1 MLTSIFFF
9 STRTHLCDSP
19 VDGRHLWRSSVV
31 WFNRWN
37 VSWTK
42 TWFFCFF
49 LFSESVCDLKGLSL
63 NLCLKGRDIISSTD
77 WWLLGFYHLYV
88 CWGWGLNVDAE
99 PHGATHPDCSEVGSI
114 VQPVDCGR
122 VQTQVV
128 VFADVAV
135 KLQFL
140 CDRKTKTPGEYL
152 KHGRKAAPTDI
163 KNDVTLQRGDV

>member
-1 MLTSIFFF
+1 MIHLSTAVIIRGLVQQMKCELNQDVIF
-9 STRTHLCDSP
+9 L
-19 VDGRHLWRSSVV
+19 
-31 WFNRWN
+31 
-37 VSWTK
+37 
-42 TWFFCFF
+42 FF

-163 KNDVTLQRGDV
+163 KNDVMLQRGDV